1 MTGTVMQLQ
10 TLSGTHPSGGSCEAL
25 DTHPPS
31 TVQQLPARWLKPAD
45 VALDLHG
52 PVDQPFDAL
61 GAEFANVSA
70 IDHLIAV
77 TAKFPNKVA
86 ISDGNHCFT
95 YSQLL
100 CRVLTLAQAIGA
112 RIPEGEAVGWLLRGS
127 AWQPIAMLA
136 CMAAGRVLV
145 PLNPR
150 DPVQRLMGIATAARI
165 SVLIGQDAFA
175 SAGWIKQHGLLWLDV
190 ASASEPSAATSMMA
204 QVSVDAPAVVL
215 YTSGSTGAPKGVV
228 NSQRNLLQRVQ
239 QYVDACHIGP
249 ADVFMPLSGPTT
261 IAGCREMLSALLTGA
276 KLHIVDVEIL
286 GLRGVLRQIATQRV
300 TITYIVPALARALIN
315 ASRQGDLD
323 SLRIIRIGGEKVL
336 WTDIALVRKAVKPSC
351 FIQVSYLSTET
362 TGTQWFLPKEWREDG
377 VSVPV
382 GYLLPGICYAVVDES
397 GKSVP
402 CGQVGELVIKSRYV
416 MLGYWE
422 GGRLAPALRAP
433 DDPKS
438 RVYQTGDLVVVDTH
452 GLMRIVGRKG
462 RQLKINGQRVEPA
475 ELESTLRK
483 LTYVKD
489 AVAVVTDSNELVLFA
504 SPTNPIRPNF
514 QTDIRDV
521 IRQALPAA
529 LHPTRLHEVLEIPR
543 LPGGKIDHARLKLLD
558 LESKK
563 TSPVPM
569 PAMQRMAE
577 ANKAVEQVW
586 SNILGAP
593 EAAGRWDEA
602 GGDSLKLL
610 RCVMDLE
617 ELIGRELNMEA
628 FTVDMSAED
637 MIRAVAAVDPPV
649 RQNLDHAPLPTLV
662 ILPGSM
668 GYGPSMAAF
677 GAQLSQVARV
687 IPIRY
692 PDLNWSLAGRDSVR
706 EMAALALEQINAA
719 EPRGDVRMIG
729 YSLGGGVAFE
739 VASRLIEQGRAVKFL
754 GILDTNVGARRANHR
769 EALSRTLQ
777 RIRSHR
783 VTIYRMLCR
792 SVAKLAARMGQEVRF
807 CRLIDAMTWSRL
819 ANTRFMLKL
828 ELEELLRMRAFGRW
842 LLDSK
847 PRLPIKGTVF
857 ACHRR
862 DVTPRLG
869 WDSLFEELDVIP
881 IAGGHLDLVVEP
893 HLSVNRPVI
902 ERAIAASC
910 S

>member
-1 MTGTVMQLQ
+1 MRLQ
-10 TLSGTHPSGGSCEAL
+10 KLGDPSGGPCDAL
-25 DTHPPS
+25 DTHLPS
-31 TVQQLPARWLKPAD
+31 IVQQLPATLSWLSP
-45 VALDLHG
+45 VEVPLDLNG
-52 PVDQPFDAL
+52 PVDRPFDPLEA
-61 GAEFANVSA
+61 GFAGVSA
-70 IDHLIAV
+70 IEHLIAV
-77 TAKFPNKVA
+77 TAKYANRVA
-86 ISDGNHCFT
+86 ISDGTHSFT

-100 CRVLTLAQAIGA
+100 SRVLSLAQVISAL
-112 RIPEGEAVGWLLRGS
+112 IPEQEAVGWLLRSS

-150 DPVQRLMGIATAARI
+150 DPVQRLTAIAAAARI
-165 SVLIGQDAFA
+165 SVLIGQDGDNSTA
-175 SAGWIKQHGLLWLDV
+175 WVKQHGLFWLDV
-190 ASASEPSAATSMMA
+190 ASSSDSSAATSTIA
-204 QVSVDAPAVVL
+204 KVSVDAPAVVL

-239 QYVDACHIGP
+239 QYVDACHIGA

-276 KLHIVDVEIL
+276 KLHIVDVEAL
-286 GLRGVLRQIATQRV
+286 GLRGVLRQITAQQV
-300 TITYIVPALARALIN
+300 TITYVVPALVRALIN

-323 SLRIIRIGGEKVL
+323 SLRMIRIGGEKVL
-336 WTDIALVRKAVKPSC
+336 WTDIALVRRAVKPAC

-362 TGTQWFLPKEWREDG
+362 TGTQWFLPKQWQEDD

-382 GYLLPGICYAVVDES
+382 GYLLPGISYAVVDDS
-397 GKSVP
+397 GKPVP
-402 CGQVGELVIKSRYV
+402 HGEVGELVIKSRYV

-422 GGRLAPALRAP
+422 GGRLAPALPAP

-438 RVYQTGDLVVVDTH
+438 RIYQTGDLVIVDTH

-475 ELESTLRK
+475 ELESALRK
-483 LTYVKD
+483 LTYVRD
-489 AVAVVTDSNELVLFA
+489 AVAVVSDSNELVLFA
-504 SPTNPIRPNF
+504 SPADPPRAHF
-514 QTDIRDV
+514 QTDVRNS
-521 IRQALPAA
+521 IRQSVPAA
-529 LHPTRLHEVLEIPR
+529 LHPTRLHEIPEIPR
-543 LPGGKIDHARLKLLD
+543 LPGGKIDHAKLKLLD
-558 LESKK
+558 LESKT
-563 TSPVPM
+563 TSPAPVPT
-569 PAMQRMAE
+569 MQGMAE
-577 ANKAVEQVW
+577 ANRIVQQVW
-586 SNILGAP
+586 SSILGVP

-617 ELIGRELNMEA
+617 DLIGREVRMEA

-637 MIRAVAAVDPPV
+637 MVRAIATVDSPV
-649 RQNLDHAPLPTLV
+649 RQCLNDQILPCLV

-677 GAQLSQVARV
+677 GAQLGKVARV

-692 PDLNWSLAGRDSVR
+692 PDLSWSLAGRDSVQ
-706 EMAALALEQINAA
+706 EMAAMAVEQINAA
-719 EPRGDVRMIG
+719 QPRGDVRMIG

-739 VASRLIEQGRAVKFL
+739 VASRLIEQGREVKFL
-754 GILDTNVGARRANHR
+754 GILDTNVGPRRANHR

-792 SVAKLAARMGQEVRF
+792 SVAKFAARLGQEVRF
-807 CRLIDAMTWSRL
+807 CRLLDTITWPRL
-819 ANTRFMLKL
+819 ANTRFMLRL
-828 ELEELLRMRAFGRW
+828 ELEEILRMRAFGRW
-842 LLDSK
+842 VEDTK
-847 PRLPIKGTVF
+847 PRLAIKGTVF
-857 ACHRR
+857 ACHRPG
-862 DVTPRLG
+862 VTPRLG

-902 ERAIAASC
+902 ERAIGASC